1 MLFLDEAK
9 DPEESENIENT
20 DPIKE
25 SDEKPLGE
33 EIKLQKELEEN
44 EKDNVVQDKLVVE
57 EEEKAKT
64 VEEKA
69 KIVEVKRNPESKNPL
84 PTVSNRYE
92 ALQVNLSPPLAYF
105 WKSYSKSSVWT
116 LSMVAVFTIF
126 FSKILLPV
134 FTDQVTAIFFNYLF

>member
-1 MLFLDEAK
+1 MLFFSDEAK
-9 DPEESENIENT
+9 DPEESENNENT

-44 EKDNVVQDKLVVE
+44 EKDNVVEEKPVVE

-69 KIVEVKRNPESKNPL
+69 KIVEVKRNPESKKPP
-84 PTVSNRYE
+84 PTVSNRFE
-92 ALQVNLSPPLAYF
+92 ALQVICPTLWPIFGNPVPNLRYELCQ
-105 WKSYSKSSVWT
+105 W
-116 LSMVAVFTIF
+116 
-126 FSKILLPV
+126 
-134 FTDQVTAIFFNYLF
+134 